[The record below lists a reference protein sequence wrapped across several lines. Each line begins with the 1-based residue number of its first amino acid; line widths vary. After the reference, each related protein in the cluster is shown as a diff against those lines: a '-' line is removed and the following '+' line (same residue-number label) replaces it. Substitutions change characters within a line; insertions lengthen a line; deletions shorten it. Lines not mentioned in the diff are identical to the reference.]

1 MVKTAVSRLEGAPLI
16 AAITSVCSTGFC
28 LFGYDQGVMSG
39 VVVSPF
45 WLAQMGH
52 PSTVMV
58 GTITA
63 LYDVGAVVGAIAAAS
78 TSERL
83 GRKRTLILG
92 AIVLII
98 GTVLMGSSMER
109 IQMMVARVITG
120 VGIGYITSVTP
131 VYQSEIS
138 LPEHRGWQVCC
149 QLTSMLG
156 GLMLAYWIN
165 YGLHA
170 HGSSLQWRFPLLFQ
184 CAFAVYIIAVTVWLP
199 DTPRWLMRHD
209 RDRERRSN
217 AKPPEK
223 ANEKVDRATEVL
235 ARLRALPAGHAVV
248 QRERA
253 EIVEAIELEAR
264 EEGSWMD
271 LFKDHGIMGSKRFL
285 LALGIQFMQ
294 QMTGINII
302 TYYAPTLFQSSL
314 GMSVQMSL
322 FLGCWLQVWYIIAS
336 FLTWFMIDRVG
347 RRKLWISM
355 ALGQCLALVLEG
367 ICVKLNTPSASVG
380 AVFLIFAFEACFT
393 WGWMATVWVYPAE
406 ILPLKLRAKGAALAA
421 GADFLGNFMVVEITP
436 PALQNIGY
444 KTYIIFAVL
453 NFVNAIIVWAFYP
466 ETAGLTLES
475 IDRLFQHE
483 PDVSAPEDTP
493 KRPRRLWETLQWSAV
508 PRAATAVEGARLERR
523 ARSERLDGI
532 DSVTSEA
539 VKGSSEQFEN
549 VEAKDA

>member
-1 MVKTAVSRLEGAPLI
+1 MVKAAPHTVQGPRLVAL
-16 AAITSVCSTGFC
+16 ITSVCSMGFW

-78 TSERL
+78 TSEWL

-92 AIVLII
+92 ATVLIV
-98 GTVLMGSSMER
+98 GTVLMGSAMER
-109 IQMMVARVITG
+109 VQMMVARVFTG
-120 VGIGYITSVTP
+120 IGIGYITSVTP

-165 YGLHA
+165 YGLSAHA
-170 HGSSLQWRFPLLFQ
+170 SSLQWRFPLLFQ
-184 CAFAVYIIAVTVWLP
+184 CVFALYIIAVTVWLP
-199 DTPRWLMRHD
+199 DTPRWLMRHARHRTPQAAGED
-209 RDRERRSN
+209 
-217 AKPPEK
+217 EK
-223 ANEKVDRATEVL
+223 TDEATEVL
-235 ARLRALPAGHAVV
+235 ARLRALPVAHEVV

-253 EIVEAIELEAR
+253 EIAEAIELEAR
-264 EEGSWMD
+264 EEGSWTD
-271 LFKDHGIMGSKRFL
+271 LFKDHGIMGNKRFF

-294 QMTGINII
+294 QMTGINIV

-314 GMSVQMSL
+314 GMSEQMSL

-355 ALGQCLALVLEG
+355 ALGQCLVLVLEG
-367 ICVKLNTPSASVG
+367 ICVKLNTPSAGVG

-421 GADFLGNFMVVEITP
+421 GADFLGNFLVVEITP

-453 NFVNAIIVWAFYP
+453 NFVNAVIVWAFYP

-475 IDRLFQHE
+475 IDRLFRHDAGT
-483 PDVSAPEDTP
+483 PTPEDAQEQ
-493 KRPRRLWETLQWSAV
+493 PRRFWEKMQWSAV
-508 PRAATAVEGARLERR
+508 STAATAVERAKIERR
-523 ARSERLDGI
+523 ARASGHDVSESSDI
-532 DSVTSEA
+532 SDA
-539 VKGSSEQFEN
+539 KGSREQIEN
-549 VEAKDA
+549 VKEKSL